1 MLSLQERFTDF
12 YGSLG
17 PASLARIGQLYA
29 DAVTFRDPVTAH
41 EGIDALKT
49 YFQRLLAN
57 SGSCQFV
64 IHEQDFGP
72 ASAWARWTMTFT
84 HPRLNRG
91 RVVAVEGVSLLG
103 IHHDRI
109 VLQQDF
115 YDLGAMLYEQLPVL
129 GPVTR
134 FLRRRLAA

>member
-17 PASLARIGQLYA
+17 PQSLARLDQLYNA
-29 DAVTFRDPVTAH
+29 GVTFRDPVTAH
-41 EGIDALKT
+41 EGIHALKH

-57 SGSCQFV
+57 SGGCQFV
-64 IHEQDFGP
+64 IHEQDFGT
-72 ASAWARWTMTFT
+72 ASASARWTMTFT

-91 RVVAVEGVSLLG
+91 RVVAVEGVSLLR
-103 IHHDRI
+103 IQDDRI

-129 GPVTR
+129 GPVIR
-134 FLRRRLAA
+134 ILRRRLAA